1 MTVNQ
6 ASIGATPSRSGFL
19 RRIAVEY
26 GQELIVFSAIIAL
39 FIVVSIVNPRFISA
53 NNLTTIFAGNAYIAV
68 AAIGMSMVIITGH
81 IDVSVGALIGVLAVG
96 LSLAGLNE
104 LALLALGAG
113 AVAAVLGAALLTTE
127 PTLPT
132 RLAGTVLGRWPV
144 SDVVVAT
151 GVVLVQLAS
160 ANVAVRLVLDAVG
173 VPATSN
179 EKQLKG
185 GRVLGPMER
194 LFIVGLGAVGELTA
208 AAVVIAAKGL
218 LRFPEL
224 QRAQQQRPPAGPS
237 DVTEYFL
244 VGSFASWLVALG
256 GAALIHLA

>member
-1 MTVNQ
+1 VTLALLGTWLAAV
-6 ASIGATPSRSGFL
+6 GAGDLVR
-19 RRIAVEY
+19 AAY
-26 GQELIVFSAIIAL
+26 D
-39 FIVVSIVNPRFISA
+39 VVSPRRAAVCIA
-53 NNLTTIFAGNAYIAV
+53 AGLGVLLAGLLLLDLDAARLVLLLVLLGSLQAV
-68 AAIGMSMVIITGH
+68 WLLGS
-81 IDVSVGALIGVLAVG
+81 VLAVG
-96 LSLAGLNE
+96 PDRTGPWRDRARS
-104 LALLALGAG
+104 LALLALGG
-113 AVAAVLGAALLTTE
+113 GTVAAVLGAALLTTE

-132 RLAGTVLGRWPV
+132 RLAGTVLGRWPL
-144 SDVVVAT
+144 SDVLVAS
-151 GVVLVQLAS
+151 GVVLAQLAT
-160 ANVAVRLVLDAVG
+160 ANVVVRLVLDAVG

-224 QRAQQQRPPAGPS
+224 QRAQQRLPPAGPS

>member
-1 MTVNQ
+1 MTLALLGTWLAAV
-6 ASIGATPSRSGFL
+6 GAGDLVR
-19 RRIAVEY
+19 AAY
-26 GQELIVFSAIIAL
+26 D
-39 FIVVSIVNPRFISA
+39 VVSPRRAAVCIA
-53 NNLTTIFAGNAYIAV
+53 AGLGVLLAGLLLLDLDAARLVLLLVLLGSLQAV
-68 AAIGMSMVIITGH
+68 WLLGS
-81 IDVSVGALIGVLAVG
+81 VLAVG
-96 LSLAGLNE
+96 PDRTGPWRDRARS
-104 LALLALGAG
+104 LALLALGG
-113 AVAAVLGAALLTTE
+113 GTVAAVLGAALLTTE

-132 RLAGTVLGRWPV
+132 RLAGTVLGRWPL
-144 SDVVVAT
+144 SDVLVAA
-151 GVVLVQLAS
+151 GVVLAQLAT
-160 ANVAVRLVLDAVG
+160 ANVVVRLVLDAVG

-224 QRAQQQRPPAGPS
+224 QRAQQRLPPAGPS

>member
-1 MTVNQ
+1 MTLALLGTWLAAV
-6 ASIGATPSRSGFL
+6 GAGDLVR
-19 RRIAVEY
+19 AAY
-26 GQELIVFSAIIAL
+26 D
-39 FIVVSIVNPRFISA
+39 VVSPRRAAVCIA
-53 NNLTTIFAGNAYIAV
+53 AGLGVLLAGLLLLDLDAALLVLLLVLLGSLQAV
-68 AAIGMSMVIITGH
+68 WLLGS
-81 IDVSVGALIGVLAVG
+81 VLAVG
-96 LSLAGLNE
+96 PDRTGPWRDRARS
-104 LALLALGAG
+104 LALLALGG
-113 AVAAVLGAALLTTE
+113 GTVAAVLGAALLTTE

-132 RLAGTVLGRWPV
+132 RLAGTVLGRWPL
-144 SDVVVAT
+144 SDVLVAS
-151 GVVLVQLAS
+151 GVVLAQLAT
-160 ANVAVRLVLDAVG
+160 ANVVVRLVLDAVG

-224 QRAQQQRPPAGPS
+224 QRAQQRLPPAGPS

>member
-1 MTVNQ
+1 VTLALLGTWLAAV
-6 ASIGATPSRSGFL
+6 GAGDLVR
-19 RRIAVEY
+19 AAY
-26 GQELIVFSAIIAL
+26 D
-39 FIVVSIVNPRFISA
+39 VVSPRRAAVCIA
-53 NNLTTIFAGNAYIAV
+53 AG
-68 AAIGMSMVIITGH
+68 
-81 IDVSVGALIGVLAVG
+81 LGVL
-96 LSLAGLNE
+96 LAGLLLLDLDAARLVLLLVLLGSLQAGGGWGGGGGGAGGPPPTGPWRDRARA
-104 LALLALGAG
+104 LALLALGG
-113 AVAAVLGAALLTTE
+113 GTVAAVLGAALLTTE

-132 RLAGTVLGRWPV
+132 RLAGTVLGRWPL
-144 SDVVVAT
+144 SDVLVAS
-151 GVVLVQLAS
+151 GVVLAQLAT
-160 ANVAVRLVLDAVG
+160 ANVVVRLVLDAVG

-224 QRAQQQRPPAGPS
+224 QRAQQRLPPAGPS

>member
-1 MTVNQ
+1 VTLALLGTWLAAV
-6 ASIGATPSRSGFL
+6 GAGDLVR
-19 RRIAVEY
+19 AAY
-26 GQELIVFSAIIAL
+26 D
-39 FIVVSIVNPRFISA
+39 VVSPRRAAVCIA
-53 NNLTTIFAGNAYIAV
+53 AGLGVLLAGLLLLDLDAALLVLLLVLLGSLQAV
-68 AAIGMSMVIITGH
+68 WLLGS
-81 IDVSVGALIGVLAVG
+81 VLAVG
-96 LSLAGLNE
+96 PDRTGPWRDRARS
-104 LALLALGAG
+104 LALLALGG
-113 AVAAVLGAALLTTE
+113 GTVAAVLGAALLTTE

-132 RLAGTVLGRWPV
+132 RLAGTVLGRWPL
-144 SDVVVAT
+144 SDVLVAS
-151 GVVLVQLAS
+151 GVVLAQLAT
-160 ANVAVRLVLDAVG
+160 ANVVVRLVLDAVG

-224 QRAQQQRPPAGPS
+224 QRAQQRLPPAGPS

>member
-1 MTVNQ
+1 MTLALLGTWLAAVG
-6 ASIGATPSRSGFL
+6 AGDLVRAAYDVVSPRRAAVCIGAGLGVLLAGLLLLDLDAARLVLLLVLLGSL
-19 RRIAVEY
+19 QAVWLL
-26 GQELIVFSAIIAL
+26 GS
-39 FIVVSIVNPRFISA
+39 
-53 NNLTTIFAGNAYIAV
+53 
-68 AAIGMSMVIITGH
+68 
-81 IDVSVGALIGVLAVG
+81 VLAVG
-96 LSLAGLNE
+96 PDRTGPWRDRARS
-104 LALLALGAG
+104 LALLALGG
-113 AVAAVLGAALLTTE
+113 GTVAAVLGAALLTTE

-132 RLAGTVLGRWPV
+132 RLAGTVLGRWPL
-144 SDVVVAT
+144 SDVLVAS
-151 GVVLVQLAS
+151 GVVLAQLAT
-160 ANVAVRLVLDAVG
+160 ANVVVRLVLDAVG

-224 QRAQQQRPPAGPS
+224 QRAQQRLPPAGPS
-237 DVTEYFL
+237 GVTEYFL

>member
-1 MTVNQ
+1 MTLALLGTWLAAV
-6 ASIGATPSRSGFL
+6 GAGDLVR
-19 RRIAVEY
+19 AAY
-26 GQELIVFSAIIAL
+26 D
-39 FIVVSIVNPRFISA
+39 VVSPRRAAVCIA
-53 NNLTTIFAGNAYIAV
+53 AGLGVLLAGLLLLDLDAALLVLLLVLLGSLQAV
-68 AAIGMSMVIITGH
+68 WLLGS
-81 IDVSVGALIGVLAVG
+81 VLAVG
-96 LSLAGLNE
+96 PDRTGPWRDRARS
-104 LALLALGAG
+104 LALLALGG
-113 AVAAVLGAALLTTE
+113 GTVAAVLGAALLTTE

-144 SDVVVAT
+144 SDLLVAT
-151 GVVLVQLAS
+151 GVVLAQLAT
-160 ANVAVRLVLDAVG
+160 ANVVVRLVLDAVG

-224 QRAQQQRPPAGPS
+224 QRAQQRLPPAGPS

>member
-1 MTVNQ
+1 MTLALLGTWLAAV
-6 ASIGATPSRSGFL
+6 GAGDLVR
-19 RRIAVEY
+19 AAY
-26 GQELIVFSAIIAL
+26 D
-39 FIVVSIVNPRFISA
+39 VVSPRRAAVCIA
-53 NNLTTIFAGNAYIAV
+53 AGLGVLLAGLLLLDLDAARLVLLLVLLGSLQAV
-68 AAIGMSMVIITGH
+68 WLLGS
-81 IDVSVGALIGVLAVG
+81 VLAVG
-96 LSLAGLNE
+96 PDRTGPWRDRARA
-104 LALLALGAG
+104 LALLALGG
-113 AVAAVLGAALLTTE
+113 GTVAAVLGAALLTTE

-132 RLAGTVLGRWPV
+132 RLAGTVLGRWPL
-144 SDVVVAT
+144 SDVLVAS
-151 GVVLVQLAS
+151 GVVLAQLAT
-160 ANVAVRLVLDAVG
+160 ANVVVRLVLDAVG

-224 QRAQQQRPPAGPS
+224 QRAQQRLPPAGPS

>member
-1 MTVNQ
+1 MTLALLGTWLAAV
-6 ASIGATPSRSGFL
+6 GAGDLVR
-19 RRIAVEY
+19 AAY
-26 GQELIVFSAIIAL
+26 D
-39 FIVVSIVNPRFISA
+39 VVSPRRAAVCIA
-53 NNLTTIFAGNAYIAV
+53 AGLGVLLAGLLLLDLDAARLVLLLVLLGSLQAV
-68 AAIGMSMVIITGH
+68 WLLGS
-81 IDVSVGALIGVLAVG
+81 VLAVG
-96 LSLAGLNE
+96 PDRTGPWRDRARS
-104 LALLALGAG
+104 LALLALGG
-113 AVAAVLGAALLTTE
+113 GTVAAVLGAALLTTE

-132 RLAGTVLGRWPV
+132 RLAGTVLGRWPL
-144 SDVVVAT
+144 SDVLVAS
-151 GVVLVQLAS
+151 GVVLAQLAT
-160 ANVAVRLVLDAVG
+160 ANVVVRLVLDAVG

-224 QRAQQQRPPAGPS
+224 QRAQQRLPPAGPS

>member
-1 MTVNQ
+1 MTLALLGTWLAAVG
-6 ASIGATPSRSGFL
+6 AGDLVRAAYDVVSPRRAAVCIGAGLGVLLAGLLLLDLDAARLVLLLVLLGSL
-19 RRIAVEY
+19 QAVWLL
-26 GQELIVFSAIIAL
+26 GS
-39 FIVVSIVNPRFISA
+39 
-53 NNLTTIFAGNAYIAV
+53 
-68 AAIGMSMVIITGH
+68 
-81 IDVSVGALIGVLAVG
+81 VLAVG
-96 LSLAGLNE
+96 PDRTGPWRDRARS
-104 LALLALGAG
+104 LALLALGG
-113 AVAAVLGAALLTTE
+113 GTVAAVVGAALLTTE

-132 RLAGTVLGRWPV
+132 RLAGTVLGRWPL
-144 SDVVVAT
+144 SDVLVAS
-151 GVVLVQLAS
+151 GVVLAQLAT
-160 ANVAVRLVLDAVG
+160 ANVVVRLVLDAVG

-224 QRAQQQRPPAGPS
+224 QRAQQRLPPAGPS

>member
-1 MTVNQ
+1 MSLALLGTWLAAVGAGDLAR
-6 ASIGATPSRSGFL
+6 ASYDVVSP
-19 RRIAVEY
+19 RRAAACIAVGLGVLLAGLLVLDLEPARVLLLWVLL
-26 GQELIVFSAIIAL
+26 GSLQAVWLLGSA
-39 FIVVSIVNPRFISA
+39 
-53 NNLTTIFAGNAYIAV
+53 
-68 AAIGMSMVIITGH
+68 
-81 IDVSVGALIGVLAVG
+81 LAVG
-96 LSLAGLNE
+96 PDRTGPWRDRARA

>member
-1 MTVNQ
+1 MSLALLGTWLAAVGAGDLAR
-6 ASIGATPSRSGFL
+6 ASYDVVSP
-19 RRIAVEY
+19 RRAAACIAVGLGVLLAGLLVLDLEPARVLLLWVLL
-26 GQELIVFSAIIAL
+26 GSLQAVWLLGSA
-39 FIVVSIVNPRFISA
+39 
-53 NNLTTIFAGNAYIAV
+53 
-68 AAIGMSMVIITGH
+68 
-81 IDVSVGALIGVLAVG
+81 LAVG
-96 LSLAGLNE
+96 PDRTGPWRDRARA

-127 PTLPT
+127 PTLPA

-160 ANVAVRLVLDAVG
+160 ANVAVRL
-173 VPATSN
+173 
-179 EKQLKG
+179 
-185 GRVLGPMER
+185 VLGPMER

>member
-1 MTVNQ
+1 MSLALLGTWLAAV
-6 ASIGATPSRSGFL
+6 GAGDLVR
-19 RRIAVEY
+19 AAY
-26 GQELIVFSAIIAL
+26 D
-39 FIVVSIVNPRFISA
+39 VVSPRRA
-53 NNLTTIFAGNAYIAV
+53 ATCV
-68 AAIGMSMVIITGH
+68 AAS
-81 IDVSVGALIGVLAVG
+81 LGVLVAGLVLLDLEPARWLLLLVLLGSLQAVWLLGSALAVG
-96 LSLAGLNE
+96 PDRSGPWRDRARS
-104 LALLALGAG
+104 LALLALGGGTA
-113 AVAAVLGAALLTTE
+113 AAVLGAALLTAE
-127 PTLPT
+127 PTLPSP
-132 RLAGTVLGRWPV
+132 LADTVLARWPA
-144 SDVVVAT
+144 SDVMVAT
-151 GVVLVQLAS
+151 GVVLAQLAT
-160 ANVAVRLVLDAVG
+160 ANVVVRLVLDAVG

-208 AAVVIAAKGL
+208 AALVIAAKGL

-224 QRAQQQRPPAGPS
+224 QRAQQQVPPAGPS

>member
-1 MTVNQ
+1 MTLALLGTWLAAV
-6 ASIGATPSRSGFL
+6 GAGDLVR
-19 RRIAVEY
+19 AAY
-26 GQELIVFSAIIAL
+26 D
-39 FIVVSIVNPRFISA
+39 VVSPRRAAVCIA
-53 NNLTTIFAGNAYIAV
+53 AGLGVLLAGLLLLDLDAARLVLLLVLLGSLQAV
-68 AAIGMSMVIITGH
+68 WLLGS
-81 IDVSVGALIGVLAVG
+81 VLAVG
-96 LSLAGLNE
+96 PDRTGPWRDRARA
-104 LALLALGAG
+104 LALLALGG
-113 AVAAVLGAALLTTE
+113 GTVAAVLGAALLTTE
-127 PTLPT
+127 PTLPP
-132 RLAGTVLGRWPV
+132 RLAGTVLGRWPL
-144 SDVVVAT
+144 SDVLVAS
-151 GVVLVQLAS
+151 GVVLAQLAT
-160 ANVAVRLVLDAVG
+160 ANVVVRLVLDAVG

-224 QRAQQQRPPAGPS
+224 QRAQQRLPPAGPS

>member
-1 MTVNQ
+1 MTLALLGTWLAAV
-6 ASIGATPSRSGFL
+6 GAGDLVR
-19 RRIAVEY
+19 AAY
-26 GQELIVFSAIIAL
+26 D
-39 FIVVSIVNPRFISA
+39 VVSPRRAAVCIA
-53 NNLTTIFAGNAYIAV
+53 AGVGVLLAGLLLLDLDAARLVLLLVLLGSLQAV
-68 AAIGMSMVIITGH
+68 WLLGS
-81 IDVSVGALIGVLAVG
+81 VLAVG
-96 LSLAGLNE
+96 PDRTGPWRDRARS
-104 LALLALGAG
+104 LALLALGG
-113 AVAAVLGAALLTTE
+113 GTVAAVLGAALLTTE

-132 RLAGTVLGRWPV
+132 RLAGTVLGRWPL
-144 SDVVVAT
+144 SDVLVAS
-151 GVVLVQLAS
+151 GVVLAQLAT
-160 ANVAVRLVLDAVG
+160 ANVVVRLVLDAVG

-224 QRAQQQRPPAGPS
+224 QRAQQRLPPAGPS

>member
-1 MTVNQ
+1 VTLALLGTWLAAV
-6 ASIGATPSRSGFL
+6 GAGDLVR
-19 RRIAVEY
+19 AAY
-26 GQELIVFSAIIAL
+26 D
-39 FIVVSIVNPRFISA
+39 VVSPRRAAVCIA
-53 NNLTTIFAGNAYIAV
+53 AGLGVLLAGLLLLDLDAARLVLLLVLLGSLQAV
-68 AAIGMSMVIITGH
+68 WLLGS
-81 IDVSVGALIGVLAVG
+81 VLAVG
-96 LSLAGLNE
+96 PDRTGPWRDRARS
-104 LALLALGAG
+104 LALLALGG
-113 AVAAVLGAALLTTE
+113 GTVAAVLGAALLTTE

-132 RLAGTVLGRWPV
+132 RLAGTVLGRWPL
-144 SDVVVAT
+144 SDVLVAS
-151 GVVLVQLAS
+151 GVVLAQLAT
-160 ANVAVRLVLDAVG
+160 ANVVVRLVLDAVG

-224 QRAQQQRPPAGPS
+224 QRAQQRLPPAGPS
-237 DVTEYFL
+237 DVTEYVL

>member
-1 MTVNQ
+1 MSLALLGTWLAAVGAGDLVR
-6 ASIGATPSRSGFL
+6 ASYDVVSL
-19 RRIAVEY
+19 RR
-26 GQELIVFSAIIAL
+26 
-39 FIVVSIVNPRFISA
+39 
-53 NNLTTIFAGNAYIAV
+53 
-68 AAIGMSMVIITGH
+68 AAAC
-81 IDVSVGALIGVLAVG
+81 VGAALLVLLCGLVLLDLEAARLVLLLLLLGSLQAVWLLGSALAVG
-96 LSLAGLNE
+96 PDRTGPSRGRARS
-104 LALLALGAG
+104 LALLALGG
-113 AVAAVLGAALLTTE
+113 GTVAAVLGAALLSAE
-127 PTLPT
+127 PVLPA
-132 RLAGTVLGRWPV
+132 RLGDTVLARWPA

-151 GVVLVQLAS
+151 GVVLAQLAS
-160 ANVAVRLVLDAVG
+160 ANVVVRLVLDAVG

-208 AAVVIAAKGL
+208 AALVIAAKGL

-224 QRAQQQRPPAGPS
+224 QRAQQQLPPDGPS